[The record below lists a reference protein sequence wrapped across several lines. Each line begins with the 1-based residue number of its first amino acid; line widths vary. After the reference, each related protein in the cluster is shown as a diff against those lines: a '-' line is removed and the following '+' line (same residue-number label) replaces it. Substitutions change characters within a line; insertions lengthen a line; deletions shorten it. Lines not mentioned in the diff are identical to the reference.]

1 MYYTNSMRRFALP
14 SLGVTVLLAGSLALV
29 PSAAYASPSATAPQ
43 TLAVQAG
50 TLFVSNTTP
59 ANITA
64 PVDGSGS
71 GTLPTAFEA
80 TALTHEHR

>member
-1 MYYTNSMRRFALP
+1 MRRFALP

-29 PSAAYASPSATAPQ
+29 SSAAYASLSATAPQ
-43 TLAVQAG
+43 TLAVQPG

-64 PVDGSGS
+64 PVDGLGS
-71 GTLPTAFEA
+71 GTVPTAFEA
-80 TALTHEHR
+80 TALTHEHC